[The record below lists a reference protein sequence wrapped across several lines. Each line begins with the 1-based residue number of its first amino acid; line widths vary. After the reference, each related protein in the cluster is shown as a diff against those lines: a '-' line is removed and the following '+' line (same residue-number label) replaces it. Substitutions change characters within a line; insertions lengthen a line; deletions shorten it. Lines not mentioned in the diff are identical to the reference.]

1 MDWKK
6 IRTEER
12 NERTAHIDELST
24 LDMVR
29 LMNDEDKKVALAVER
44 EAERIAE
51 AVDVIA
57 ARLKA
62 GGRLIYCGC
71 GTSGRL
77 GVLDAVE
84 CPPTYSTD
92 PDMVV
97 GLIAGGY
104 NAMFRAVEGAE
115 DDASLGEK
123 DLREIRFDAGDVLV
137 GIAASGR
144 TPYVL
149 GAMAYAK
156 SVGARVV
163 GVTCC
168 PGSPVTEAADIAI
181 APSPGPEVV
190 TGSTRMK
197 SGTAQKMVLNM
208 LSTGAMI
215 KLGKVYGNLMVDV
228 KPSNEKLVERC
239 RRIVRAAAEV
249 DDAAARAALDQ
260 CGYRPKTAIVMLRL
274 GVDAGEAKTLLEQSD
289 GRIAAALERRGKHGA
304 SAL

>member
-1 MDWKK
+1 MDWNK
-6 IRTEER
+6 IKTEER
-12 NERTAHIDELST
+12 NERTARIDALST
-24 LDMVR
+24 IDMIR
-29 LMNDEDKKVALAVER
+29 LINDEDKKVALAVEK
-44 EAERIAE
+44 EAEHIAA

-57 ARLKA
+57 AQLEA

-115 DDASLGEK
+115 DDASLGGK
-123 DLREIRFDAGDVLV
+123 DLREIGFCARDVLV

-156 SVGARVV
+156 SVGARVI

-168 PGSPVTEAADIAI
+168 PGSPVTEAAGIAI
-181 APSPGPEVV
+181 APAPGPEVV

-228 KPSNEKLVERC
+228 KPSNEKLVCRC
-239 RRIVRAAAEV
+239 RRIVCAAAEV
-249 DDAAARAALDQ
+249 DEEAARAALER

-274 GVDAGEAKTLLEQSD
+274 GVDAEQARELLERSG
-289 GRIAAALERRGKHGA
+289 GRVAAALAAGTPREG
-304 SAL
+304 

>member
-1 MDWKK
+1 MDWNK
-6 IRTEER
+6 IKTEER
-12 NERTAHIDELST
+12 NERTARIDALST
-24 LDMVR
+24 IDMIR
-29 LMNDEDKKVALAVER
+29 LINDEDKKVALAVEK
-44 EAERIAE
+44 EAEHIAA

-57 ARLKA
+57 AQLEA

-115 DDASLGEK
+115 DDASLGGK
-123 DLREIRFDAGDVLV
+123 DLRELGFCARDVLV

-156 SVGARVV
+156 SVGARVI

-168 PGSPVTEAADIAI
+168 PGSPVTEAAGIAI
-181 APSPGPEVV
+181 APAPGPEVV

-228 KPSNEKLVERC
+228 KPSNEKLVCRC
-239 RRIVRAAAEV
+239 RRIVCAAAEV
-249 DDAAARAALDQ
+249 DEEAARAALER

-274 GVDAGEAKTLLEQSD
+274 GVDAEQARELLERSG
-289 GRIAAALERRGKHGA
+289 GRVAAALAAGTPREG
-304 SAL
+304 

>member
-1 MDWKK
+1 MDRKLCK
-6 IRTEER
+6 TEER
-12 NERTAHIDELST
+12 NERTGNIDELST
-24 LDMVR
+24 IDMIR
-29 LMNDEDKKVALAVER
+29 LINDEDKKVALAVER
-44 EAERIAE
+44 EAERISA

-57 ARLKA
+57 GQLKA

-104 NAMFRAVEGAE
+104 DAMFRAVEGAE
-115 DDASLGEK
+115 DDRALGEK
-123 DLREIRFDAGDVLV
+123 DLRDIRFGREDVLV

-149 GAMAYAK
+149 GAMAYAR
-156 SVGARVV
+156 SLGAPVV
-163 GVTCC
+163 SVTCC

-181 APSPGPEVV
+181 APAPGPEVV

-228 KPSNEKLVERC
+228 KPSNEKLIDRC
-239 RRIVRAAAEV
+239 RRIVCTAAEV
-249 DDAAARAALDQ
+249 DGETAGEALEQ
-260 CGYRPKTAIVMLRL
+260 CGWRPKTAIVMLRL
-274 GVDAGEAKTLLEQSD
+274 GVDAEAARKLLD
-289 GRIAAALERRGKHGA
+289 GSGGRVAAALERGE
-304 SAL
+304 

>member
-1 MDWKK
+1 MDWNK
-6 IRTEER
+6 IKTEER
-12 NERTAHIDELST
+12 NERTARIDALST
-24 LDMVR
+24 IDMIR
-29 LMNDEDKKVALAVER
+29 LINDEDKKVALAVEK
-44 EAERIAE
+44 EAEHIAA

-57 ARLKA
+57 AQLEA

-115 DDASLGEK
+115 DDASLGGK
-123 DLREIRFDAGDVLV
+123 DLREIGFCARDVLV

-156 SVGARVV
+156 SVGARVI

-168 PGSPVTEAADIAI
+168 PGSPVTEAAGIAI
-181 APSPGPEVV
+181 APAPGPEVV

-228 KPSNEKLVERC
+228 KPSNEKLVCRC
-239 RRIVRAAAEV
+239 RRIVCAAAEV
-249 DDAAARAALDQ
+249 DEEAAKAALER

-274 GVDAGEAKTLLEQSD
+274 GVDAEQARELLERSG
-289 GRIAAALERRGKHGA
+289 GRVAAALAAGTPREG
-304 SAL
+304 

>member
-1 MDWKK
+1 MEWNTIK
-6 IRTEER
+6 TEER
-12 NERTAHIDELST
+12 NQRTAHIDQLST

-29 LMNDEDKKVALAVER
+29 LINDEDKKVALAVEQ
-44 EAERIAE
+44 ELPQIAAAVDIIAE
-51 AVDVIA
+51 Q
-57 ARLKA
+57 LKR
-62 GGRLIYCGC
+62 GGRLIYSGC

-92 PDMVV
+92 PGLVV
-97 GLIAGGY
+97 GLLAGGY
-104 NAMFRAVEGAE
+104 QAMFKAVEGAE
-115 DDASLGEK
+115 DDENLGVQDLK
-123 DLREIRFDAGDVLV
+123 DIGFCRQDVLV

-156 SVGARVV
+156 QQGAHVICV
-163 GVTCC
+163 SCS
-168 PGSPVTEAADIAI
+168 PGSKMARTADIAI
-181 APSPGPEVV
+181 VPAPGPEVV

-228 KPSNEKLVERC
+228 KPSNEKLIQRC
-239 RRIVRAAAEV
+239 VRIVCSATGIE
-249 DDAAARAALDQ
+249 DAAATQVLEQ
-260 CGYRPKTAIVMLRL
+260 CGYRPKVAIVMVLCQV
-274 GVDAGEAKTLLEQSD
+274 GVQQ
-289 GRIAAALERRGKHGA
+289 ALELLAKADDRVAGA
-304 SAL
+304 IQGV

>member
-1 MDWKK
+1 MDRKLCK
-6 IRTEER
+6 TEEQ
-12 NERTAHIDELST
+12 NERTGNIDELST
-24 LDMVR
+24 IDMIR
-29 LMNDEDKKVALAVER
+29 LINDEDKKVALAVER
-44 EAERIAE
+44 EAEHIAA

-57 ARLKA
+57 GQLKA

-104 NAMFRAVEGAE
+104 DAMFRAVEGAE
-115 DDASLGEK
+115 DDRALGEK
-123 DLREIRFDAGDVLV
+123 DLRDIRFGREDVLV

-149 GAMAYAK
+149 GAMAYAR
-156 SVGARVV
+156 SLGAPVIS
-163 GVTCC
+163 VTCC

-181 APSPGPEVV
+181 APAPGPEVV

-228 KPSNEKLVERC
+228 KPSNEKLIDRC
-239 RRIVRAAAEV
+239 RRIVCTAAEV
-249 DDAAARAALDQ
+249 DGETAGEALEQ
-260 CGYRPKTAIVMLRL
+260 CGWRPKTAIVMLRL
-274 GVDAGEAKTLLEQSD
+274 GVDAEAARKLLD
-289 GRIAAALERRGKHGA
+289 GSGGRVAAALERGE
-304 SAL
+304 